1 MPVLDEVVGARTLF
15 REIYGGSMI
24 CDQDPLR
31 RRLRK
36 STARYKT
43 MRGVCLDDEK
53 LVQMGFQSRADPQ
66 NHAIGWLQGDI
77 IPCWWDGG
85 TISTNLDVIWGMSVE
100 SI

>member
-1 MPVLDEVVGARTLF
+1 MPVLDEVVVPRNLF

-36 STARYKT
+36 STPRYKT

-53 LVQMGFQSRADPQ
+53 LVQMGFQLRADPQ
-66 NHAIGWLQGDI
+66 NHAIGWLQRGIVPLLVGRWYDFHEFG
-77 IPCWWDGG
+77 CHLGNVG
-85 TISTNLDVIWGMSVE
+85 
-100 SI
+100 